1 RRKERLVVGGLT
13 EHDAEDDGVQRLDK
27 RGGGGPVVCRRVR
40 QAAEAQDVGSGGG
53 VIQPGGR
60 GHYGVLGL
68 GRRELRRDHVEHALV
83 GGDVGVGAGGLEGV
97 AVLLVL
103 AGEGGGGVEHRLG
116 LDLAALGGGHVG
128 GHGGVLDAGG
138 EGGEV

>member
-1 RRKERLVVGGLT
+1 MQV
-13 EHDAEDDGVQRLDK
+13 
-27 RGGGGPVVCRRVR
+27 
-40 QAAEAQDVGSGGG
+40 
-53 VIQPGGR
+53 
-60 GHYGVLGL
+60 VLGL

-138 EGGEV
+138 EGGEVAVAGGRLAPGPGHQPAHGHDGGADHQRGAA